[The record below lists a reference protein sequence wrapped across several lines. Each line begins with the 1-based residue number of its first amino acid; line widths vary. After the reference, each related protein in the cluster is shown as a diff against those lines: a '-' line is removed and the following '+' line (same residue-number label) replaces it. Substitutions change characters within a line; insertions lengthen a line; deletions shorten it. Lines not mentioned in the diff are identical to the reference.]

1 MEGTVIVM
9 SDNQVKKVL
18 FIGDQHI
25 WHITPPNRLDVYS
38 EAIIAKMREC
48 LFDIAPS
55 KNVDAIV
62 LLGDLFEKPEPN
74 AIVRNQVLRMFKEC
88 TIPIYAL
95 EGNHDKDS
103 ADDLN
108 KTALGTLFDAGI
120 LIRSDYEPS
129 LGIQFWHY
137 TKSLDSEIQSGCMTS
152 SSAIIQCAHASIST
166 ELDRFGEY
174 LFLFEKTPLH
184 PNTSLV
190 ISGHIHHAM
199 EQVREDNK
207 KFVNPGAI
215 SRYASSKDNL
225 EKQIQVYYLEY
236 SLDGTIIDEE
246 YIPLKSARPASEVFR
261 LDEIELNKAH
271 KLETKKLIEKMAT
284 ITTNNW
290 SHTNIDDKIAFITL
304 EAREAQ
310 MNNKSIEIIVDALK
324 YAQEV
329 KKKEKNG

>member
-1 MEGTVIVM
+1 L
-9 SDNQVKKVL
+9 KKHL
-18 FIGDQHI
+18 DQ
-25 WHITPPNRLDVYS
+25 
-38 EAIIAKMREC
+38 
-48 LFDIAPS
+48 
-55 KNVDAIV
+55 
-62 LLGDLFEKPEPN
+62 
-74 AIVRNQVLRMFKEC
+74 
-88 TIPIYAL
+88 AL

-129 LGIQFWHY
+129 LGIKFWHY
-137 TKSLDSEIQSGCMTS
+137 TKSLDSEIQNGCMTS

-236 SLDGTIIDEE
+236 SLDGTIINEE

-271 KLETKKLIEKMAT
+271 KLETKQLIEKMAS

-304 EAREAQ
+304 EAREAK

-324 YAQEV
+324 YAQEA